1 METTESLKLLG
12 LSKKEQKVLTA
23 LQAGSNTPV
32 KLSRVTD
39 VSRTAIYAILQNLK
53 KRGIVIS
60 RVQNGKKSFSL
71 AGEREVEETLYAAKR
86 ALLKIPEGREEVH
99 GLSDSAVI
107 VHRGNESVRKV
118 LNGMLSDNKNERFYG
133 FQGDIA
139 AINWNKVFSV
149 QETNA
154 FNRAIK
160 RNHVIAEA
168 ILPEGWFERETK
180 NLGVGWAKDFEGRT
194 TRVNVI
200 DHEYFAHGGQM
211 FIFKESIYLI
221 ALGEELIIEIRNSEL
236 QRMMLSFFKF
246 IQDNSQVID
255 ANALL
260 RRLITEGEAK
270 NEPIQ

>member
-1 METTESLKLLG
+1 METAETLKLLG
-12 LSKKEQKVLTA
+12 LSRKAQKVLTA
-23 LQAGSNTPV
+23 LQAGSDTPV
-32 KLSRVTD
+32 KLSKVTD
-39 VSRTAIYAILQNLK
+39 VSRTAVYAILQNLK
-53 KRGIVIS
+53 KRGIVTS
-60 RVQNGKKSFSL
+60 RIQNGRKTFTL
-71 AGEREVEETLYAAKR
+71 ADGREIEEVLYATKR
-86 ALLKIPEGREEVH
+86 ILLKIPEGREEVH
-99 GLSDSAVI
+99 GLSDSSVV
-107 VHRGNESVRKV
+107 VHRGTEAVRKV
-118 LNGMLSDNKNERFYG
+118 LNEMLSDNKNERFYG

-139 AINWNKVFSV
+139 AINWNKVFTI

-200 DHEYFAHGGQM
+200 DQEYFRHGGQL
-211 FIFKESIYLI
+211 FIFRESIYLI
-221 ALGEELIIEIRNSEL
+221 SLGEELIIEIRNSEL
-236 QRMMLSFFKF
+236 QRMLLSFFKF

-260 RRLITEGEAK
+260 RTIIAEMEGTKEIT
-270 NEPIQ
+270 Q